1 MKKLFALFL
10 ALAMVLSLVACGG
23 AAAPAATEAPAAA
36 EAPAAEAPAAEE
48 PVHLLDKPMTFKVA
62 TTQASNGLWVKYMTA
77 AYEEITEL
85 TNGDL
90 VFEIYPDSEL
100 GKNDDCVEQILA
112 GAPMILG
119 CGFDTMT
126 NFSDKLAVASSPYV
140 FQDMSEVFTL
150 VETDW
155 WDTTVAELADSAN
168 LQIFAVGTLGY
179 RHFISTFEINSA
191 ADCAGHIMR
200 MGPSGAAQGFITVMN
215 GTPTTSAWADNYSL
229 LQTGVIDSCEA
240 PLSLLLSSSLGEVCD
255 YLALSGHFVNP
266 FSLTMNPMYWEQIS
280 AADQAIVKETLAAA
294 CVEMA
299 DQAMEMEAEFV
310 QAFKDQGVT
319 VTEPDKASFGAVVP
333 ELFKLLELEPS
344 IYDDIRAAIEAN
356 S

>member
-1 MKKLFALFL
+1 MKKLFALL
-10 ALAMVLSLVACGG
+10 LAMVMIFGLVACGG
-23 AAAPAATEAPAAA
+23 NAAPAATEAPKAEAPAATEAPKA
-36 EAPAAEAPAAEE
+36 EAPAAEA
-48 PVHLLDKPMTFKVA
+48 LTFKVSYA
-62 TTQASNGLWVKYMTA
+62 ETEDSIFGQVINA
-77 AYEEITEL
+77 AFAEITEK
-85 TNGDL
+85 TEGRL
-90 VFEIYPDSEL
+90 VFEIYPANQL
-100 GKNDDCVEQILA
+100 GSITDMLEQQVA
-112 GAPMILG
+112 GAPLICSM
-119 CGFDTMT
+119 GFDNLGDTVPD
-126 NFSDKLAVASSPYV
+126 FAPASFPYV
-140 FQDMSEVFTL
+140 FNSLYEVQALAKSEWIANIEKQL
-150 VETDW
+150 VEKSIQPLCYG
-155 WDTTVAELADSAN
+155 A
-168 LQIFAVGTLGY
+168 IGY

-215 GTPTTSAWADNYSL
+215 GTPTTSTWADNYSL

-266 FSLTMNPMYWEQIS
+266 FSLTMNPMYWDMIS
-280 AADQAIVKETLAAA
+280 AEDQAIVKDTLAAA

-310 QAFKDQGVT
+310 QQFKDQGVT

-333 ELFKLLELEPS
+333 TLFELLELEPS